1 VVDDASKV
9 PFKGED
15 ISVGQLAIYAQDSY
29 LVTDRLNLTYGLRV
43 DFPMYFTKPVANPFS
58 ASLKLYDRD
67 GNPETIDASQLAGT
81 KGLFSPRV
89 GFNYDVYGDRST
101 QLRGGTGIFT
111 GRLPFVWIGNVI
123 SNQGPN
129 PNLPI
134 QEQTFDINAM
144 AKNFSWPQ
152 VWTSNL
158 AVDQKL
164 PWELLGTLE
173 FIYGKDINAIYV
185 RNANLDHPDRYLPD
199 GRPHYPGVNNLNAA
213 NNFFGGVY
221 VIDNTSDGYNYNI
234 TAQLRKQFDFG
245 LNASVAYTY
254 LMAKNVMKT
263 TEIASVLWQGNPVK
277 GDPNKP
283 ELGYSEFGERNRI
296 TASATYRHKWSDN
309 LATSVGLFVE
319 VAEGNRYSGAGGNRY
334 SYVYAGD
341 VNGDGQGGN
350 DLMYIPRN
358 QSEIHFA
365 PYTANGH
372 TYTADEQWAS
382 FNQFIAQDG
391 YLSSHRGQIAD
402 RFGALN
408 EWFSDI
414 DLRLLQDFTFFLG
427 NQPHTFQ
434 LSFDI
439 LNLANLLN
447 SDWGVR
453 SVASAAATAPLVGV
467 LDSNGK
473 QVYDTNDGGP
483 VFYYKGAAQKT
494 FIDDPGV
501 LSRWQMQIGLRY
513 MFN

>member
-1 VVDDASKV
+1 
-9 PFKGED
+9 
-15 ISVGQLAIYAQDSY
+15 
-29 LVTDRLNLTYGLRV
+29 
-43 DFPMYFTKPVANPFS
+43 
-58 ASLKLYDRD
+58 
-67 GNPETIDASQLAGT
+67 
-81 KGLFSPRV
+81 
-89 GFNYDVYGDRST
+89 
-101 QLRGGTGIFT
+101 
-111 GRLPFVWIGNVI
+111 
-123 SNQGPN
+123 
-129 PNLPI
+129 
-134 QEQTFDINAM
+134 
-144 AKNFSWPQ
+144 
-152 VWTSNL
+152 
-158 AVDQKL
+158 
-164 PWELLGTLE
+164 
-173 FIYGKDINAIYV
+173 
-185 RNANLDHPDRYLPD
+185 
-199 GRPHYPGVNNLNAA
+199 
-213 NNFFGGVY
+213 VY
-221 VIDNTSDGYNYNI
+221 VIDNTSDGYNYSI

-245 LNASVAYTY
+245 LNASVAYSY

-263 TEIASVLWQGNPVK
+263 TEIASVLWQGNPVQ
-277 GDPNKP
+277 GNPNKP

-296 TASATYRHKWSDN
+296 TASATYKYKWSDN

-350 DLMYIPRN
+350 DLMYIPKN
-358 QSEIHFA
+358 QSDINFA

-382 FNQFIAQDG
+382 FNKFINQDG

-414 DLRLLQDFTFFLG
+414 DLRLLQDFTFFTG

-453 SVASAAATAPLVGV
+453 SVASAAATSPLELADFNGPGQAPR
-467 LDSNGK
+467 
-473 QVYDTNDGGP
+473 
-483 VFYYKGAAQKT
+483 FYFKGTATTT